1 MKNGLMASA
10 HHRSLAPRVVMISSS
25 GRVGDARANFKIRRK
40 PFSEVSN
47 GPRFRVWQ
55 TGLHQDLRASR
66 RDH

>member
-1 MKNGLMASA
+1 
-10 HHRSLAPRVVMISSS
+10 MISSS